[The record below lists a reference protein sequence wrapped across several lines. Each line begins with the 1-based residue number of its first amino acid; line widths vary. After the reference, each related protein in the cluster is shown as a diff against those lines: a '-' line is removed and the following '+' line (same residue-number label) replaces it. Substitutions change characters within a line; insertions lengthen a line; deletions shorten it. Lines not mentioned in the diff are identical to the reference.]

1 MCDQPPVPFR
11 TVTLPAGLSVAALLL
26 AVLLAGCRNVAPIA
40 PATEAAPVASTPAGP
55 APQEQ
60 AVPPKAATAPPPMW
74 TPTATQTPHAAPFRL
89 DLPPGWELAAP
100 VEGYAFT
107 ALWRATVASAPAASA
122 TAASATAAIAAAL
135 LVPADGLDLPSFLDA
150 TASELQR
157 IDGATLLSA
166 EVDGRLRDD
175 GRPAGL
181 LLYTPARHE
190 QLGDP
195 PHGRQYMLA
204 VPTAHAFI
212 ALTCLVSAQ
221 APRDAAQLCD
231 ALANAIVCD

>member
-11 TVTLPAGLSVAALLL
+11 TVTLPAGLSVAALML

-60 AVPPKAATAPPPMW
+60 AVPPKAAAVTPPMW

-107 ALWRATVASAPAASA
+107 ALWRAPAASA
-122 TAASATAAIAAAL
+122 PAAIAAAL

-190 QLGDP
+190 QLGDL

-231 ALANAIVCD
+231 ALANAIVFD